1 MDIKKFFD
9 LSAGKWLSQRSNYEL
24 NPPETQNKKSEVSI
38 EIIDANTTQLGQI
51 CQANNLQITPTSL
64 GAKITWDNSAEWGQ
78 TKQKGATFLILIP
91 NEENPQTGK
100 LFRKG
105 SDNSSQLQT
114 GRYLINS
121 DESLTLIVEDSNIY
135 AEERQWF
142 ASENLRMRMS
152 LVKDNTGFNQAAFYS
167 EIRRIT
173 SQ

>member
-24 NPPETQNKKSEVSI
+24 NPAETQHNKSEIGI
-38 EIIDANTTQLGQI
+38 EILAPSNAQLGQI
-51 CQANNLQITPTSL
+51 CQANNCQLTPTSV
-64 GAKITWDNSAEWGQ
+64 GAKISWDNSGEWGQ
-78 TKQKGATFLILIP
+78 AKQKGATFIVLIP
-91 NEENPQTGK
+91 DEKNPQTGK
-100 LFRKG
+100 LLRQG
-105 SDNSSQLQT
+105 NNNYPTIQT
-114 GRYLINS
+114 GRYTINS
-121 DESLTLIVEDSNIY
+121 DESLTLIVEDNNIY